1 MKSKTFIFASISF
14 LCLALN
20 LNLHAN
26 TENDIEQP
34 IHEVPV
40 TYANVKTDDHVA
52 PSLVDEREYHFFN
65 DEVFGCDLIK
75 SVISKEDYIF
85 INDNP
90 ILRAYFLLIYPAST
104 WLDDESL
111 YILEI
116 L

>member
-1 MKSKTFIFASISF
+1 MKSKTLTFASIIL
-14 LCLALN
+14 LCLTLT

-34 IHEVPV
+34 IHEVPE
-40 TYANVKTDDHVA
+40 TYVIVKTDDHVA
-52 PSLVDEREYHFFN
+52 PSIVDGREYHFFN
-65 DEVFGCDLIK
+65 DEVFSCDLIK

-90 ILRAYFLLIYPAST
+90 ILRAYFLLIYPASI

-111 YILEI
+111 HILEI